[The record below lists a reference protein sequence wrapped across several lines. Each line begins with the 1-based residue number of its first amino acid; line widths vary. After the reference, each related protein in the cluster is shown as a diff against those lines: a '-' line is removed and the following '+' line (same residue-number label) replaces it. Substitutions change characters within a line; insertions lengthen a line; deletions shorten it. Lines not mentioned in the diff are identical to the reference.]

1 MPGFAACRAGAAL
14 RSLCGMKAA
23 ALGRAL
29 PARALLP
36 LRLARLALAGLR
48 RGVELVLILLLAA
61 MVAIVLAQV
70 VARYVF
76 NHSFPGAD
84 EAATFAQIWM
94 VLLGA
99 GYAMR
104 ARLHVSIELVI
115 ERLPPA
121 LARALLVPVAGLCL
135 WFLWVV
141 FQGGV
146 QLMQVGGWQTS
157 PGLQL
162 PMDLPYAMLPVGAAY
177 FALETALA
185 FGAAILGV
193 EKVTTGGGVRVD

>member
-1 MPGFAACRAGAAL
+1 MDAVPALGGRLAAPPPLAL
-14 RSLCGMKAA
+14 RI
-23 ALGRAL
+23 
-29 PARALLP
+29 ARG
-36 LRLARLALAGLR
+36 ALAVLR
-48 RGVELVLILLLAA
+48 RGVDLVLILLLAA
-61 MVAIVLAQV
+61 MVAIVFAQV

-104 ARLHVSIELVI
+104 QRLHVAIELVI
-115 ERLPPA
+115 ERLPER
-121 LARALLVPVAGLCL
+121 LARLLLVPVAGLCL

-141 FQGGV
+141 FQGGM

-162 PMDLPYAMLPVGAAY
+162 PMDIPYAMIPVGAAY

-185 FGAAILGV
+185 FGAAILGF

>member
-1 MPGFAACRAGAAL
+1 MPGTTA
-14 RSLCGMKAA
+14 
-23 ALGRAL
+23 AL
-29 PARALLP
+29 PATTPL
-36 LRLARLALAGLR
+36 LRLARGALALLR

-61 MVAIVLAQV
+61 MLAIVFAQV

-76 NHSFPGAD
+76 NQSIPGAD

-104 ARLHVSIELVI
+104 QRLHVSIELVI
-115 ERLPPA
+115 ERLPV
-121 LARALLVPVAGLCL
+121 LVARLLLVPVAGLCL

-141 FQGGV
+141 FEGGLL
-146 QLMQVGGWQTS
+146 LMQVGAWQTS
-157 PGLQL
+157 PGLQV
-162 PMDLPYAMLPVGAAY
+162 PMDIPYAMLPIGAAY
-177 FALETALA
+177 FALEAGLA
-185 FGAAILGV
+185 FGAVILGL